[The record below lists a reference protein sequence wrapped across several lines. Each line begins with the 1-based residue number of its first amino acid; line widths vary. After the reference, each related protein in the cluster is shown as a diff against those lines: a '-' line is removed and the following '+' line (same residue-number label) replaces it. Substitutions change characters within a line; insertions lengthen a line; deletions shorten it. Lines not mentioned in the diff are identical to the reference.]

1 MLVDTTMANQ
11 TPSSGPG
18 GRKAKRSG
26 GRRNRGARRRPATD
40 LTTGVRSDGGL
51 AIVELGGQVL
61 HTAPAGVTSSLRY
74 LLTRLQLNDPDAIPR
89 RLAITSALHGEGVS
103 YIARSLAAVMA
114 HDLEH
119 MVCVVDMNWWS
130 GGRND
135 PTSLG
140 MADVVLRGHAPDEV
154 LVETVTENLWFMPA
168 GTVELAGR
176 PAVAKDPRLASAL
189 DELEQRFDHLILDL
203 PAVLAT
209 SDAIALARFADAYA
223 LVVRYGVTTQAQVM
237 SALDELAGMPT
248 IGLIVNRSESS
259 IPSVVRRLLGI

>member
-1 MLVDTTMANQ
+1 MSRQ
-11 TPSSGPG
+11 TPDSAPNSRRAKGSS
-18 GRKAKRSG
+18 KRRS
-26 GRRNRGARRRPATD
+26 RGTRGRPAID

-51 AIVELGGQVL
+51 AIVEIGGQLL

-74 LLTRLQLNDPDAIPR
+74 LLTRLQLNESDEIPR

-103 YIARSLAAVMA
+103 YIVRSLAAVMA
-114 HDLEH
+114 HDLER

-140 MADVVLRGHAPDEV
+140 MSDVVLRGHTADEV
-154 LVETVTENLWFMPA
+154 LAETVADNLWFMPA

-176 PAVAKDPRLASAL
+176 PAVAKDPRLSSAL
-189 DELEQRFDHLILDL
+189 DDLENRFDHLIFDL
-203 PAVLAT
+203 PPVLAT
-209 SDAIALARFADAYA
+209 SDAISLARFADAYT
-223 LVVRYGVTTQAQVM
+223 LVVRYGVTTRAQVT

-248 IGLIVNRSESS
+248 IGLIVNRSQSS

>member
-1 MLVDTTMANQ
+1 V
-11 TPSSGPG
+11 
-18 GRKAKRSG
+18 KK
-26 GRRNRGARRRPATD
+26 RRPRRGKDRPAID

-51 AIVELGGQVL
+51 AIVEFGGQL
-61 HTAPAGVTSSLRY
+61 IHTAPAGVTSSLRY
-74 LLTRLQLNDPDAIPR
+74 LLTRLQLNDPDEIPR
-89 RLAITSALHGEGVS
+89 RLAMTSALHGEGVS
-103 YIARSLAAVMA
+103 YIVRSLAAVMA
-114 HDLEH
+114 HDLERT
-119 MVCVVDMNWWS
+119 VCVVDMNWWS

-140 MADVVLRGHAPDEV
+140 LADVVLRGHAADEV

-189 DELEQRFDHLILDL
+189 DDLEQQFDHLIFDL

-223 LVVRYGVTTQAQVM
+223 LVVRYGVTTVSQVKA
-237 SALDELAGMPT
+237 ALDELAGIAS
-248 IGLIVNRSESS
+248 IGLIVNRSDSS
-259 IPSVVRRLLGI
+259 IPRVVRRLVGI